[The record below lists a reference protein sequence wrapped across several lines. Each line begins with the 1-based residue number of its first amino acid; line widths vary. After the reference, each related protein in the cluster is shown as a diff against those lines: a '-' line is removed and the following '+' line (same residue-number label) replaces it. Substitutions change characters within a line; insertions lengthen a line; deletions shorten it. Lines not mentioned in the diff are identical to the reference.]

1 LRESVLRR
9 LWVAAILALVAAIVA
24 ASLAPQQPVT
34 AASISD
40 KLGHYLAY
48 FALALAVSGISTPR
62 RLWRH
67 MLACLLLGALL
78 EVAQAV
84 LTENRSAEW
93 ADLAANAAGIAS
105 AWLIAAQGRAGWGLR
120 AGSWLASRR

>member
-1 LRESVLRR
+1 MKKTWGR
-9 LWVAAILALVAAIVA
+9 AARVAIVA

-78 EVAQAV
+78 EPAMDALQR
-84 LTENRSAEW
+84 LRH
-93 ADLAANAAGIAS
+93 
-105 AWLIAAQGRAGWGLR
+105 GLR
-120 AGSWLASRR
+120 WILAG